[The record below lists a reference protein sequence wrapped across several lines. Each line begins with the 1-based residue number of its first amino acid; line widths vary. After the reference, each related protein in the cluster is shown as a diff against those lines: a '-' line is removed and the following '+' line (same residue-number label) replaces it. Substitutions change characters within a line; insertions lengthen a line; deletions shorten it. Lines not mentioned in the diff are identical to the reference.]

1 MNVVCCDL
9 EGVWVPE
16 VWINVAK
23 KTGIDALK
31 LTTRDIKDYDELMQ
45 YRLKILEEHKLTLR
59 DIQEVIGT
67 IKPLDGA
74 LEMIKW
80 IQSQTQLIV
89 VSDTFTEFADPLMR
103 QLDYPTLFCHSLVVD
118 EKNRI
123 IDYKLRQKDP
133 KRQVVKALKSL
144 AYEVIAFGDSY
155 NDVSMLLEADKAFL
169 YKPPQN
175 VIDDY
180 PQFPIATNYREME
193 KLLRELMGMA

>member
-1 MNVVCCDL
+1 MHVVCSDL

-31 LTTRDIKDYDELMQ
+31 LTTRDIRDYDELMQ
-45 YRLKILEEHKLTLR
+45 YRLKVLDEHNLKLK
-59 DIQEVIGT
+59 DIQDVIAS

-74 LEMIKW
+74 LEMINHLKET
-80 IQSQTQLIV
+80 SRLII
-89 VSDTFTEFADPLMR
+89 VSDTFVEFADPLMR
-103 QLDYPTLFCHSLVVD
+103 QLEYPTLFCHSLEVN
-118 EKNRI
+118 EKNQI
-123 IDYKLRQKDP
+123 VGYKLRQKDP

-144 AYEVIAFGDSY
+144 DYTVIAFGDSY
-155 NDVSMLLEADKAFL
+155 NDVTMLEEADKAFL

-180 PQFPIATNYREME
+180 PGFPVATNYKEMKE
-193 KLLRELMGMA
+193 LLGTMI